1 MNIVPGNNNNAVV
14 WYINGSSVLELLI
27 KIVVFLIFEILGHS
41 ILPFTLSLCS
51 FLGFRASTLFSLVYF
66 SFVWFDFARISGVK
80 IAEERKQKRKRKWE
94 TKQKQQ
100 EEIQER
106 K

>member
-1 MNIVPGNNNNAVV
+1 MNIVPGNNYNAVV

-51 FLGFRASTLFSLVYF
+51 FLGFIANSPDVSLHNKSTCVLVKVHLRLGMLGAF
-66 SFVWFDFARISGVK
+66 RDIHLGQGMGHDFLVK
-80 IAEERKQKRKRKWE
+80 LAGD
-94 TKQKQQ
+94 
-100 EEIQER
+100 
-106 K
+106 